1 MGSPPFLAWILN
13 LRQILFIICS
23 AACQALCCQIMHT
36 FSRAKKIFGKNSLQC
51 HLQQDIFFLLI
62 RWGIGKPSSLKDLV
76 PQFAKAQQV
85 ARHL

>member
-1 MGSPPFLAWILN
+1 
-13 LRQILFIICS
+13 
-23 AACQALCCQIMHT
+23 MHT